1 MFAIVILLDF
11 FNPFTIEVLPKMNLV
26 DIIATALLLPLHEA
40 KSHLYIT
47 RGTQNSI
54 LIGVNLKISISV
66 LIHS

>member
-1 MFAIVILLDF
+1 
-11 FNPFTIEVLPKMNLV
+11 MNLV

-54 LIGVNLKISISV
+54 LRGVNLKISISV